1 MQWTFIVGVAIVL
14 YLAGSIRVLRQYE
27 RGVVFLLGRFEGI
40 RGPGLTLIFVPFQ
53 QMVRVSLRTVTMQI
67 PSQKII
73 TKDNVS
79 IDIAAVAYYRISD
92 PEKAVIA
99 IENVY
104 EAINQISQ
112 TTVRNVV
119 GRFSLDQL
127 LAETANINEQIK
139 DVIDRHTEPWGTQVT
154 AVEIKDI
161 VLPDNMQRAM
171 AREAEAERE
180 RRAKI
185 VAAEGEYQ
193 AAVKLGEAA
202 DIITQHPVALQLRT
216 LQTMAEISTEKN
228 STIIF
233 PAQFMTTVQEA
244 LALLKTEFGVE
255 VTLALPRGST
265 LLPFCNV
272 GSFHQ
277 MHREFGARGSTA
289 LVSRPSA
296 ERQSRTEREPGPRA
310 HYGKFPSICRVAPGS
325 GSSLA
330 DARSAG
336 TRERGRAHATLVGSL
351 YEPSAVNSSHDVK
364 QRSIVRSRGA
374 LLRPGSRLP
383 FASTPRG
390 VGGAPTGALSLLSR
404 LRDATGP
411 RL

>member
-1 MQWTFIVGVAIVL
+1 MGAGFVLITVIVFYALVSL
-14 YLAGSIRVLRQYE
+14 RVLRQYE
-27 RGVVFLLGRFEGI
+27 RGVVFLLGKFGGV
-40 RGPGLTLIFVPFQ
+40 RGAGLTFILVPFHT
-53 QMVRVSLRTVTMQI
+53 MVRVSLRTVTMQI

-79 IDIAAVAYYRISD
+79 IDIAAVAYYHIAD

-104 EAINQISQ
+104 NAINQISQ

-127 LAETANINEQIK
+127 LADTVSINEQIK
-139 DVIDRHTEPWGTQVT
+139 DVIDGHTEPWGTQVT

-161 VLPDNMQRAM
+161 TLPDNMQRAM

-216 LQTMAEISTEKN
+216 LQTMAEISVEKN

-244 LALLKTEFGVE
+244 LA
-255 VTLALPRGST
+255 TL
-265 LLPFCNV
+265 
-272 GSFHQ
+272 
-277 MHREFGARGSTA
+277 
-289 LVSRPSA
+289 
-296 ERQSRTEREPGPRA
+296 
-310 HYGKFPSICRVAPGS
+310 GK
-325 GSSLA
+325 
-330 DARSAG
+330 DSAG
-336 TRERGRAHATLVGSL
+336 
-351 YEPSAVNSSHDVK
+351 K
-364 QRSIVRSRGA
+364 
-374 LLRPGSRLP
+374 
-383 FASTPRG
+383 
-390 VGGAPTGALSLLSR
+390 
-404 LRDATGP
+404 
-411 RL
+411 

>member
-1 MQWTFIVGVAIVL
+1 MLGFLVIIVVIFYVFVAM
-14 YLAGSIRVLRQYE
+14 RVLRQYE
-27 RGVVFLLGRFEGI
+27 RGVVFNLGKFHGV
-40 RGPGLTLIFVPFQ
+40 RGPGLTFVFVPIE
-53 QMVRVSLRTVTMQI
+53 QMVRVSLRTVTMMI

-79 IDIAAVAYYRISD
+79 IDIAAVAYYHISD
-92 PEKAVIA
+92 PEKSVIA

-104 EAINQISQ
+104 NAINQISQ

-127 LAETANINEQIK
+127 LSETSSINEQIK
-139 DVIDRHTEPWGTQVT
+139 NVIDRHTEPWGTQVT

-216 LQTMAEISTEKN
+216 LQTMAEISVEKN

-244 LALLKTEFGVE
+244 LA
-255 VTLALPRGST
+255 TLA
-265 LLPFCNV
+265 
-272 GSFHQ
+272 
-277 MHREFGARGSTA
+277 
-289 LVSRPSA
+289 
-296 ERQSRTEREPGPRA
+296 
-310 HYGKFPSICRVAPGS
+310 
-325 GSSLA
+325 
-330 DARSAG
+330 
-336 TRERGRAHATLVGSL
+336 
-351 YEPSAVNSSHDVK
+351 
-364 QRSIVRSRGA
+364 
-374 LLRPGSRLP
+374 
-383 FASTPRG
+383 
-390 VGGAPTGALSLLSR
+390 
-404 LRDATGP
+404 RDPAK
-411 RL
+411 